1 MPQLLLCLRNVV
13 SGGTVA
19 EIVGDSSWTSMEAA
33 LAVVASTGH
42 NNFKLVKGSHCF
54 FPGSATTLGE
64 FAGEG
69 ETAELE
75 ILIQDFPILRIS
87 GIPADAAFGGHG
99 PAIGSTTDSSSLHD
113 LNGDWSAVP
122 LLQVRGHPVWTKQ
135 THLRNKWEPRSGLP
149 ADDGVRYI
157 VLGGDGVLDIAWL
170 PAGERPRSDSF
181 PHQSSRHGFLAGFN
195 FKELSESLIWET
207 DGHPGKAHV
216 LGVKA
221 LFLLPQGPG
230 AFLEAGGKL
239 GGRFCGARTLK
250 HQKGQTHLQKGLAV
264 S

>member
-19 EIVGDSSWTSMEAA
+19 EIAGDSSWTAMEAA

-42 NNFKLVKGSHCF
+42 NNFKLVKGSRCF

-75 ILIQDFPILRIS
+75 ILVQDFPTLRIS
-87 GIPADAAFGGHG
+87 GIPGDATFGGHG
-99 PAIGSTTDSSSLHD
+99 PAIGSTTDSSTLHD

-122 LLQVRGHPVWTKQ
+122 LLQVRGHPVWRKQ
-135 THLRNKWEPRSGLP
+135 TRLRNEWEPGSRLS
-149 ADDGVRYI
+149 ADDGLRYV

-170 PAGERPRSDSF
+170 PSGEQPRSDSF
-181 PHQSSRHGFLAGFN
+181 PHQTCRHGFLAGLN
-195 FKELSESLIWET
+195 FKALSESLIWER
-207 DGHPGKAHV
+207 AWFRV
-216 LGVKA
+216 
-221 LFLLPQGPG
+221 
-230 AFLEAGGKL
+230 
-239 GGRFCGARTLK
+239 
-250 HQKGQTHLQKGLAV
+250 
-264 S
+264 

>member
-1 MPQLLLCLRNVV
+1 MPQPLLCLRNVV

-19 EIVGDSSWTSMEAA
+19 EIVGDSSWTAMEAA

-42 NNFKLVKGSHCF
+42 NNFKLVKGNRCF

-87 GIPADAAFGGHG
+87 GIPDDATFGGHG
-99 PAIGSTTDSSSLHD
+99 PAIGSTTASSSLHD

-135 THLRNKWEPRSGLP
+135 TRLRNP
-149 ADDGVRYI
+149 ALLEELR
-157 VLGGDGVLDIAWL
+157 
-170 PAGERPRSDSF
+170 R
-181 PHQSSRHGFLAGFN
+181 SRHDRDIQGTVIYVIYKIF
-195 FKELSESLIWET
+195 
-207 DGHPGKAHV
+207 V
-216 LGVKA
+216 LR
-221 LFLLPQGPG
+221 PYEP
-230 AFLEAGGKL
+230 
-239 GGRFCGARTLK
+239 
-250 HQKGQTHLQKGLAV
+250 
-264 S
+264 